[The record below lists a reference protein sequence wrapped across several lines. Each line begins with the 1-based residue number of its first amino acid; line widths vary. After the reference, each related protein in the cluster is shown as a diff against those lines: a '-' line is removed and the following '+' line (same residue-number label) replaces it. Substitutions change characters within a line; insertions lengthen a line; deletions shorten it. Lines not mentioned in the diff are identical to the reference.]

1 MGTPFQT
8 NPVQQSQAGS
18 SVSRRILLPLIV
30 LVAGVI
36 SYFLLFRSSGRDSP
50 NSIQVAFGPQEQAYA
65 PSIHLGNFKMQ
76 EATNFLNQD
85 VKILQG
91 DILNVGDR
99 PVLAISAAIEFRD
112 WNDQVALRE
121 TRPLLPPSHVG
132 LKPAQTAHFELSFD
146 RVPRTWNYQMPT
158 VTVNGLKVTYNNK

>member
-1 MGTPFQT
+1 METPFQT
-8 NPVQQSQAGS
+8 DPVQQSQAGPS
-18 SVSRRILLPLIV
+18 ASRRILLPLIV

-36 SYFLLFRSSGRDSP
+36 SYFLLFRSSGRDSR
-50 NSIQVAFGPQEQAYA
+50 NSVQVAFGPQEQAYA
-65 PSIHLGNFKMQ
+65 SNIHLGNFKMQ

-112 WNDQVALRE
+112 WNDKVALLE
-121 TRPLLPPSHVG
+121 TRPLLPSSPAG

-146 RVPRTWNYQMPT
+146 RVPRSWNYQMPT

>member
-1 MGTPFQT
+1 METPFQT
-8 NPVQQSQAGS
+8 DPAKQSQTGRSAG
-18 SVSRRILLPLIV
+18 RRILLPLIV
-30 LVAGVI
+30 LLAGVTF
-36 SYFLLFRSSGRDSP
+36 YFLLFRSSGKNAGS
-50 NSIQVAFGPQEQAYA
+50 SVQVDFGSREQAYA
-65 PSIHLGNFKMQ
+65 PNIHLGNFKMQ

-112 WNDQVALRE
+112 WNDKLALQE
-121 TRPLLPPSHVG
+121 TRPLLPPSPGG

-146 RVPRTWNYQMPT
+146 RVPRSWNYQMP
-158 VTVNGLKVTYNNK
+158 VVRVNGLKLIENNK

>member
-1 MGTPFQT
+1 METPFQT
-8 NPVQQSQAGS
+8 DPVQQSQTGP

-30 LVAGVI
+30 LLAGVL
-36 SYFLLFRSSGRDSP
+36 SYFLLFRSSGRDSGSP
-50 NSIQVAFGPQEQAYA
+50 VQVTFGPQEQAYA
-65 PSIHLGNFKMQ
+65 PNIHLGNFKMQ

-91 DILNVGDR
+91 DILNIGDR

-112 WNDQVALRE
+112 WNDKVALQE
-121 TRPLLPPSHVG
+121 TRPLLPPSPGG

-146 RVPRTWNYQMPT
+146 RVPRSWNYQMPT
-158 VTVNGLKVTYNNK
+158 VKVTGLKLIYNNK